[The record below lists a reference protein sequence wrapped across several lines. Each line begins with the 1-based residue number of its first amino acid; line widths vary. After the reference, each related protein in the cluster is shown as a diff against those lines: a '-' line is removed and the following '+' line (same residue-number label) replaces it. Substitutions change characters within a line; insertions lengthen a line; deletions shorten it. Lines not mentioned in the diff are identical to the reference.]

1 MPGPYKG
8 GRRGGIYPS
17 RGVGGGGKVHGRHE
31 CLPYKPSV
39 YPHPTIYGKFCRE
52 GLDPSGALDS
62 GAKLH
67 GAVKTAPYKAVFYS
81 ILSKSGIKISM
92 F

>member
-17 RGVGGGGKVHGRHE
+17 RDVGGGGKVHGRHE
-31 CLPYKPSV
+31 CLPYEPF
-39 YPHPTIYGKFCRE
+39 G
-52 GLDPSGALDS
+52 
-62 GAKLH
+62 
-67 GAVKTAPYKAVFYS
+67 YS

>member
-1 MPGPYKG
+1 MLLFC
-8 GRRGGIYPS
+8 RGGIYLS
-17 RGVGGGGKVHGRHE
+17 RGVGGGG
-31 CLPYKPSV
+31 
-39 YPHPTIYGKFCRE
+39 
-52 GLDPSGALDS
+52 LDS
-62 GAKLH
+62 AAELH